1 MPASTA
7 DPRNVPGS
15 PVGFKHELERMP
27 TGIPGLDHVLEGGL
41 IRGHSLLIEG
51 PPGSGKSN
59 LAMRILYEG
68 VLRYQEPALLIT
80 FEEFP
85 RQLYLDAIQFGM
97 DLEPLEQSGMLRLV
111 WTPPARVLQGFTGKI
126 DLIDKI
132 VDEMNVRRLVIDSIT
147 HFRRVAPSE
156 QNLRE
161 VLGQILNA
169 LKIRG
174 ITAVLLKELDT
185 IEDNKIAFEEYL
197 VDASIRLYNSVP
209 AGGGENVR
217 RLEVRKTRGQG
228 HVSGR
233 HPFELGSEGV
243 AVYPRL
249 RPRDIT
255 RALAGQS
262 RPARQRVSTGIAS
275 IDRMLHGGLWRGSLN
290 LGVGQPGTGKSVFAY
305 HFLDAG
311 LRSGESALLLSLKNT
326 PQQILGQ
333 AETLGMDWGEQC
345 HNGRLRILH
354 YHPSGLCVDKMIDA
368 LLQDIRIL
376 QPSRLVLDSIDD
388 LWTAVK
394 DPDQVRD
401 YMLVLAT
408 LFDAAGTTSLVLS
421 EMRSLG
427 ASAGSDATDF
437 SYLASAV
444 LHLTRSTAGDT
455 VQRHISISKHAGSD
469 HSRRI
474 HEYHLDERGFHI
486 VDAGAGGSGEPA
498 GGEGRPAPPAAA
510 PAAAAAPV
518 DFPSS
523 FSAR

>member
-1 MPASTA
+1 MTLTTTTAPAADNSLIRIGAA
-7 DPRNVPGS
+7 DPTAS
-15 PVGFKHELERMP
+15 LERMP
-27 TGIPGLDHVLEGGL
+27 TGIPGLDHILEGGL
-41 IRGHSLLIEG
+41 IRGNSLLIEG
-51 PPGSGKSN
+51 PPGSGKSS
-59 LAMRILYEG
+59 LATRILYEG
-68 VLRYQEPALLIT
+68 ILHYKEPALLIT

-85 RQLYLDAIQFGM
+85 RQLYLDAMQFGM
-97 DLEPLEQSGMLRLV
+97 DLEPLEKSGMLRLV

-132 VDEMNVRRLVIDSIT
+132 VEEMGVRRLVIDSIT

-156 QNLRE
+156 QHLRE

-174 ITAVLLKELDT
+174 ITAILLKEIDS
-185 IEDNKIAFEEYL
+185 IEDNRIAFEEYL

-209 AGGGENVR
+209 ASGGETVR

-228 HVSGR
+228 HISGR
-233 HPFELGSEGV
+233 HPFELSSDGL

-249 RPRDIT
+249 RPRDVT
-255 RALAGQS
+255 RALEGHP
-262 RPARQRVSTGIAS
+262 RPARQRVSTGIPS
-275 IDRMLHGGLWRGSLN
+275 VDTMLHGGLWRGSLN
-290 LGVGQPGTGKSVFAY
+290 LGVGQPGTGKSVLAY

-326 PQQILGQ
+326 PEQILGQ
-333 AETLGMDWGEQC
+333 AGTLGMDWDSQC
-345 HNGRLRILH
+345 RNGRLRILH
-354 YHPSGLCVDKMIDA
+354 YHPSGLCVDKMLDT
-368 LLQDIRIL
+368 LLRDIRIL
-376 QPSRLVLDSIDD
+376 RPSRLVLDSIDD

-421 EMRSLG
+421 EVRSLG
-427 ASAGSDATDF
+427 GGAAGDVADF

-444 LHLTRSTAGDT
+444 IHLTRDIAADA
-455 VQRHISISKHAGSD
+455 VHRHISIGKHAGSG

-474 HEYHLDERGFHI
+474 HEYHLDEHGFHI
-486 VDAGAGGSGEPA
+486 VEADGDHPGAGTA
-498 GGEGRPAPPAAA
+498 CQ
-510 PAAAAAPV
+510 V
-518 DFPSS
+518 HT
-523 FSAR
+523 